1 MIDTSLADTKM
12 PADEPISDVEIEHEP
27 FHDPVINLEKVAR
40 LLGPTAGSGRT
51 VRLLGGGLFDL
62 EKGMNG
68 GSTKTGCKSQ
78 DGGAGEGE
86 PMLGVASPFVRLRDG
101 RIVPLRTLN
110 EEQGDFVCLT
120 HFPKPQ
126 EEDNPNLRLA
136 RVVPYIRSLMPTF
149 LTRMRCVD
157 PLRCDVRCCI
167 QHGTT
172 TTTARARVRASLGDA
187 SSSIP
192 PTQSHPATGTRRGRL

>member
-1 MIDTSLADTKM
+1 MYTHIH
-12 PADEPISDVEIEHEP
+12 PIINIAGRVDSPPPRPRSTD
-27 FHDPVINLEKVAR
+27 DPPKSPYPTQGPGINLEKVAR

-136 RVVPYIRSLMPTF
+136 RVLPYIRGLMPTF
-149 LTRMRCVD
+149 LTRMRCVE
-157 PLRCDVRCCI
+157 CGV
-167 QHGTT
+167 G
-172 TTTARARVRASLGDA
+172 
-187 SSSIP
+187 
-192 PTQSHPATGTRRGRL
+192 